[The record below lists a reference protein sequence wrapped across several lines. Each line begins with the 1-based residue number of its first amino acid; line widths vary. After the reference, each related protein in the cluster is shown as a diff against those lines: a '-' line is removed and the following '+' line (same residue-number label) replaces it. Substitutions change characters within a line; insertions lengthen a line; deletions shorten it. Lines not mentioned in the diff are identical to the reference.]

1 MSRQQEP
8 CLNADVKDMILY
20 LTSECQLTCRH
31 CYLTGMQPPKQL
43 SIDDLTWIADTFK
56 IKNTMLIG
64 GEPTLYPQLEEAIN
78 LFDRVTLSTNGLT
91 LANETSTAQNLMN
104 MFKTKEKISIQLSI
118 EGNKKDTDDIR
129 GDGVWDKVISAAK
142 LLVKND
148 IKCYFR
154 CSYHMGNLK
163 SIPWIIGEVG
173 HPLDIP
179 LVLFPLIGAPPLT
192 ADQQAWLFNIIVE
205 KNTEYNGRNLI
216 AQPHFMQWL
225 GEKGRC
231 EAGSE
236 RLCITYDKDIT
247 PCHFDFDYILGHVG
261 MKLDILNK
269 NREMFLKAA
278 KRIQPSC
285 DFCDKAEMCRSSCYM
300 ANSHAGCPLKQQFT
314 LEAYANL
321 HDVDVGSLSKQISG
335 MKGLLKESLVC

>member
-1 MSRQQEP
+1 
-8 CLNADVKDMILY
+8 
-20 LTSECQLTCRH
+20 
-31 CYLTGMQPPKQL
+31 
-43 SIDDLTWIADTFK
+43 
-56 IKNTMLIG
+56 
-64 GEPTLYPQLEEAIN
+64 
-78 LFDRVTLSTNGLT
+78 
-91 LANETSTAQNLMN
+91 
-104 MFKTKEKISIQLSI
+104 
-118 EGNKKDTDDIR
+118 
-129 GDGVWDKVISAAK
+129 
-142 LLVKND
+142 
-148 IKCYFR
+148 
-154 CSYHMGNLK
+154 
-163 SIPWIIGEVG
+163 
-173 HPLDIP
+173 
-179 LVLFPLIGAPPLT
+179 
-192 ADQQAWLFNIIVE
+192 
-205 KNTEYNGRNLI
+205 
-216 AQPHFMQWL
+216 MQWL